1 MKPRSTTEAQIS
13 LKCVIVGDLKVKK
26 NELLY
31 NYKNDNEISLKNYIP
46 WIVENYCKKI
56 EIDNKNISLTMWD
69 TSGQEEYDQMR
80 KLSYL
85 GANIGFI
92 LFNLYDKNSFEN
104 ALNKWCPEII
114 NNNKKISIIF
124 LGNHDKNTEINEIAV
139 VDAQTILNKK
149 GFLYLE
155 CQDFSPDVITKV
167 ITDSISLYMK
177 SLEGKDLKA
186 SEINKIKK
194 PCNLI

>member
-1 MKPRSTTEAQIS
+1 MKPRSISEAEIS
-13 LKCVIVGDLKVKK
+13 VKCVIVGDLQAKK
-26 NELLY
+26 NVLLY
-31 NYKNDNEISLKNYIP
+31 NYKNEGEMSLKNYIP
-46 WIVENYCKKI
+46 WIVDNYCKKI
-56 EIDNKNISLTMWD
+56 KIENKNISLTMWD

-92 LFNLYDKNSFEN
+92 LFNLYDEKSFDN

-114 NNNKKISIIF
+114 NDNKIITIIF
-124 LGNHDKNTEINEIAV
+124 IGSHDKNIEMNEVALI
-139 VDAQTILNKK
+139 DAQTILKK
-149 GFLYLE
+149 RGFLYLE

-167 ITDSISLYMK
+167 ITDSISLYIQKM
-177 SLEGKDLKA
+177 EGKDLKA
-186 SEINKIKK
+186 SKQKFMKK